1 MSFPFF
7 MTHFKI
13 LKSLLYRV
21 CIKLPATF
29 HQIDDSTRME
39 IFRIILNTH
48 ASLFSTLL
56 VFASES
62 IFEYGEIIINLVNG
76 IRLTHWVPA
85 QHDIALLQ
93 DWLLN
98 ECHTSVPSRLG
109 RFSNPRFTIW
119 LVLLLGNRKNAIS
132 SL

>member
-1 MSFPFF
+1 
-7 MTHFKI
+7 MTSYCNPSLEIHLKI
-13 LKSLLYRV
+13 LTSLLYRV

-109 RFSNPRFTIW
+109 RFSNPLFSKWPIRQHI
-119 LVLLLGNRKNAIS
+119 
-132 SL
+132 

>member
-1 MSFPFF
+1 
-7 MTHFKI
+7 MTSNCNPPLEIHSKI
-13 LKSLLYRV
+13 LTSLLYRV

-109 RFSNPRFTIW
+109 RFSNPLFSKWSI
-119 LVLLLGNRKNAIS
+119 GQHI
-132 SL
+132 